1 MANEYRNKLH
11 FPYVSFVFLIFGV
24 ISFIEPVFADKK
36 RLFVQ
41 TSTRA
46 IEVSV
51 DVAQTEEERNRGLM
65 FVQEMSDDDGM
76 LFVFH
81 QSRPVSMW
89 MKNTFLPLDMLFAD
103 RRGKIIYI
111 HRNAQPHDLTVIT
124 PPMPVFAVLEVVSG
138 FADKHGVQIGDR
150 LVYSLF
156 KRNL

>member
-11 FPYVSFVFLIFGV
+11 FLSVSFVFLIVGL
-24 ISFIEPVFADKK
+24 IGFIEPVLADNK

-51 DVAQTEEERNRGLM
+51 DVAQTEEDRNRGLM

-103 RRGKIIYI
+103 QSGKIIYI
-111 HRNAQPHDLTVIT
+111 HRNAQPHDLTVIA
-124 PPMPVFAVLEVVSG
+124 PPMPVFAVLEVVGG
-138 FADKHGVQIGDR
+138 FADKHGVQIGDQ